1 MRLASAAIPHADT
14 FTGAARNREEQFA
27 GAGHVPMAPFA
38 STGARVLVVEDEPTV
53 ARLIADVLE
62 DEGMRVDVMLDGR
75 EALEFRVEEL
85 TEKVH
90 AVLQTQAETQGE
102 LRAARWPEKT
112 LRKMGEVWETRNK
125 PCCW

>member
-102 LRAARWPEKT
+102 TSGGEVARKNAARN
-112 LRKMGEVWETRNK
+112 G
-125 PCCW
+125 